1 VTSTEDSTRYDTD
14 RTFGPLSLV
23 HIAKIEARLK
33 PCPFCGGEG
42 RLTNTWTASY
52 SVQCEQEDCQAE
64 VHGLAATAAASRDYA
79 DHDYSA
85 RSAAR
90 RWNRR
95 TS

>member
-1 VTSTEDSTRYDTD
+1 
-14 RTFGPLSLV
+14 LSLV

-52 SVQCEQEDCQAE
+52 SVQCEQEDCEAE
-64 VHGLAATAAASRDYA
+64 IHGLAAEDSDSMAYA

-85 RSAAR
+85 RSAAS

-95 TS
+95 AA